1 MFIERSADR
10 IRLVRTAFV
19 LAGLL
24 PFAVL
29 AAWAAWRHSTG
40 HLAAVRRECE
50 RAIGLPLRIGRV
62 EHPRPHCFRLRPCAV
77 LSPNGTVLVTVPVV
91 EVERSPSEVRLRLP
105 RLECTAEAA
114 RMLAAVAGGWLRDP
128 VADSRAWIIDVGDFR
143 WAAGPEPRRPDDPPA
158 GTPPNALHV
167 ECVAADGTRAIRVRR
182 GPHSADE
189 VRVRSTFVAGM
200 AAERL
205 EVSGSVVEPLPA
217 AAVAAL
223 VGPDLGRSLAA
234 LGADAG
240 LRGGVEAVCDGGR
253 WSGSAQGRI
262 ERVDLAACT
271 AGSRHHLAGEA
282 SVSMPVFEWEAGR
295 LTRCRLE
302 CVATRGVIGQGLL
315 DALVTSLGC
324 RAGPAYRSLAGDS
337 VRAFDEL
344 AFGIQVDRQGTVL
357 RAAADRGGALALR
370 QGLSLLDEPVA
381 RMPNER
387 LAWLFPRTD
396 SMPVP
401 ASDAGLWLMSVL
413 PAAAEPAGA
422 GKFPSETRRGLPP
435 QAERPGSRTGF

>member
-1 MFIERSADR
+1 
-10 IRLVRTAFV
+10 
-19 LAGLL
+19 
-24 PFAVL
+24 
-29 AAWAAWRHSTG
+29 
-40 HLAAVRRECE
+40 
-50 RAIGLPLRIGRV
+50 
-62 EHPRPHCFRLRPCAV
+62 
-77 LSPNGTVLVTVPVV
+77 
-91 EVERSPSEVRLRLP
+91 LRLP

-114 RMLAAVAGGWLRDP
+114 RVLAAVAGGWLRDP
-128 VADSRAWIIDVGDFR
+128 VADPRAWIVDVGDFR
-143 WAAGPEPRRPDDPPA
+143 WATAPAPQRPDDPPA
-158 GTPPNALHV
+158 GTPPNGLHV

-182 GPHSADE
+182 DPHSADE
-189 VRVRSTFVAGM
+189 VRVRSTFVSGM

-205 EVSGSVVEPLPA
+205 EVSGSVAEPLPA
-217 AAVAAL
+217 VAVAAL
-223 VGPDLGRSLAA
+223 VGPELGRSLAA
-234 LGADAG
+234 LGANAG

-282 SVSMPVFEWEAGR
+282 SVSVPVFEWEAGR

-302 CVATRGVIGQGLL
+302 CAATRGAIGQGLL

-324 RAGPAYRSLAGDS
+324 RAGPAYRSLAGGS
-337 VRAFDEL
+337 VRPFDEM

-357 RAAADRGGALALR
+357 RAAADRGGSLALR

-387 LAWLFPRTD
+387 LAWLFPRSD

-422 GKFPSETRRGLPP
+422 GTFPGETRRGLPP
-435 QAERPGSRTGF
+435 QAERPGGRTGF